1 MADEF
6 EKDLYQQ
13 KVAEAEARVAEVEG
27 LRERIA
33 ELEDENAGGWVGGVP
48 NCGGWMVVRMGWG
61 R

>member
-1 MADEF
+1 LKDVADEF

-33 ELEDENAGGWVGGVP
+33 ELEDENAGGWVGGAVL
-48 NCGGWMVVRMGWG
+48 MGWG

>member
-33 ELEDENAGGWVGGVP
+33 ELEDENAGGWVGCRIVVD
-48 NCGGWMVVRMGWG
+48 GWS
-61 R
+61 